1 MGIGSESL
9 HGNRKKTSELNGEWE
24 CWYETEWEF
33 GPHFRSPTVCCFVAV
48 SSPVV
53 WEGSDKKKFRALSSR
68 LSQHLED
75 SYAQYL
81 ASLQSDRSARKS
93 RVQQT
98 EHNFDV
104 STKHFLSTS
113 CLV

>member
-1 MGIGSESL
+1 MFRQIVVGLVSFASGL
-9 HGNRKKTSELNGEWE
+9 REL
-24 CWYETEWEF
+24 
-33 GPHFRSPTVCCFVAV
+33 CCDIDLRTV

-53 WEGSDKKKFRALSSR
+53 WEGADKKKFRPLSSK

-81 ASLQSDRSARKS
+81 VSLQSDSSARRS

-98 EHNFDV
+98 EHNFEV
-104 STKHFLSTS
+104 SSSLNKTVPLTYSG
-113 CLV
+113 